1 MRLQRVGCRGVPR
14 LRPRPANAWTA
25 ASNPVGSRVV
35 GRRPLCARPELRRGD
50 RRPGPRVRPL
60 TTDDDPEPQF
70 AVFVHPEVQGAGLA
84 TELCRH
90 AIASAADADRDA
102 LLDVARGNH
111 RAIRLYR
118 RLGFETVD
126 SEESGV
132 SAGDSTRMRLDL
144 RREVA
149 TDVRLPLGVGDA
161 RLRYLFQFI
170 IYL

>member
-1 MRLQRVGCRGVPR
+1 
-14 LRPRPANAWTA
+14 
-25 ASNPVGSRVV
+25 
-35 GRRPLCARPELRRGD
+35 
-50 RRPGPRVRPL
+50 
-60 TTDDDPEPQF
+60 
-70 AVFVHPEVQGAGLA
+70 VFVHPEVEGAGLA

-102 LLDVARGNH
+102 LLDVARRNH

-118 RLGFETVD
+118 RLGFEAVD
-126 SEESGV
+126 FEESGV

-161 RLRYLFQFI
+161 RLRYLFKFI